1 MVDEIKG
8 TESEIELG
16 LEITPGKGRTRFKR
30 SSSGAIGVVGL
41 VLVVLILLFALV
53 GPYVIGYDPNQQELG
68 ARLLPP
74 FSDSEGEFHVLG
86 TDGLGRDILARAASG
101 ARTSLGV
108 AAMALLIGGVVG
120 ITAGLIAGY
129 YGGMRDNIIMRLV
142 DAQLAIPN
150 LVFAMIIA
158 SVLGP
163 GLRNTV
169 LALGFTTWSTFA
181 RLLRAEVAGV
191 RARQFVEASK
201 TVGVKTARMLR
212 VHILPNVISTL
223 VVVGTLELGRMIL
236 VESALSFLGLGIQ
249 PPDASWGSMIKEG
262 QEYVFNA
269 WWIPTIPGVFIM
281 ITVLGVNLIGD
292 WVRDVMDPRAR
303 RERTK

>member
-1 MVDEIKG
+1 
-8 TESEIELG
+8 
-16 LEITPGKGRTRFKR
+16 
-30 SSSGAIGVVGL
+30 VVAS
-41 VLVVLILLFALV
+41 VLFALV
-53 GPYVIGYDPNQQELG
+53 GPYLIGQDPNQQDLA

-74 FSDSEGEFHVLG
+74 MSEVDGTLHLLG
-86 TDGLGRDILARAASG
+86 TDGLGRDILARSAAG

-108 AAMALLIGGVVG
+108 AGAALLFGGAIGIV
-120 ITAGLIAGY
+120 AGLIAGY
-129 YGGMRDNIIMRLV
+129 YGGARDNIIMRLV
-142 DAQLAIPN
+142 DAQLALPN

-158 SVLGP
+158 SVLGA

-191 RARQFVEASK
+191 RSRPFIEASQ
-201 TVGVKTARMLR
+201 TVGAKTSRMLR
-212 VHILPNVISTL
+212 VHVLPNVISTL
-223 VVVGTLELGRMIL
+223 IVVGTLELGRMIL

-262 QEYVFNA
+262 QEYVYNA
-269 WWIPTIPGVFIM
+269 WWIPTIPGLFIM
-281 ITVLGVNLIGD
+281 VSVLGMNLMGD

-303 RERTK
+303 RSR